1 MNHKS
6 RQISELFEDALEKL
20 GDENFIIDIPVCLTK
35 KFLSYCAMFE
45 DLGLVL
51 EYIEL
56 LEKATLSNTIKSS
69 LTYSIICLYGKCFT
83 KADNGYSKLESKY
96 LFKSENLITHENL
109 MILRNKFIAHRSDS
123 DSEYGIAYLAINKDT
138 QVSDVNF
145 KLLKK
150 NKFNAIELERVRDL
164 TIFLRKKLEEK
175 KIKSGQKARKTFI
188 SKYDFEQMQEY
199 LLNKD

>member
-1 MNHKS
+1 
-6 RQISELFEDALEKL
+6 
-20 GDENFIIDIPVCLTK
+20 
-35 KFLSYCAMFE
+35 
-45 DLGLVL
+45 
-51 EYIEL
+51 
-56 LEKATLSNTIKSS
+56 
-69 LTYSIICLYGKCFT
+69 
-83 KADNGYSKLESKY
+83 
-96 LFKSENLITHENL
+96 

>member
-56 LEKATLSNTIKSS
+56 LEKA
-69 LTYSIICLYGKCFT
+69 
-83 KADNGYSKLESKY
+83 
-96 LFKSENLITHENL
+96 
-109 MILRNKFIAHRSDS
+109 
-123 DSEYGIAYLAINKDT
+123 INY
-138 QVSDVNF
+138 
-145 KLLKK
+145 LKK
-150 NKFNAIELERVRDL
+150 H
-164 TIFLRKKLEEK
+164 
-175 KIKSGQKARKTFI
+175 IK
-188 SKYDFEQMQEY
+188 
-199 LLNKD
+199 